1 MFPSF
6 ILLALSLTSGNC
18 VLTEGVGAD
27 FGRVGVT
34 RQEKAGLPPH
44 GVRLEYKDHTLAQ
57 IFVYEG
63 NCQTS
68 RGVRVGDSQSK
79 VQKLYGNGNKTTV
92 EIKKG
97 EGDSLGKLGD
107 FVLEYPGVAFVISKG
122 RVAAL
127 FITANAAE
135 GVESRH

>member
-1 MFPSF
+1 
-6 ILLALSLTSGNC
+6 
-18 VLTEGVGAD
+18 
-27 FGRVGVT
+27 
-34 RQEKAGLPPH
+34 
-44 GVRLEYKDHTLAQ
+44 VRLEYKDHTLAQ

-79 VQKLYGNGNKTTV
+79 VQKLYGNGKKTTV

-107 FVLEYPGVAFVISKG
+107 FVLEYPGVAFVISKVEWPHCSSQRMLLKG
-122 RVAAL
+122 SKAGTESVENRVHS
-127 FITANAAE
+127 
-135 GVESRH
+135 SRTLR

>member
-1 MFPSF
+1 VEP
-6 ILLALSLTSGNC
+6 IWKSGRYS
-18 VLTEGVGAD
+18 TGESGA
-27 FGRVGVT
+27 T
-34 RQEKAGLPPH
+34 TA

-79 VQKLYGNGNKTTV
+79 VQKLYGNGKKTTV

-97 EGDSLGKLGD
+97 EATPLAS
-107 FVLEYPGVAFVISKG
+107 
-122 RVAAL
+122 
-127 FITANAAE
+127 
-135 GVESRH
+135 